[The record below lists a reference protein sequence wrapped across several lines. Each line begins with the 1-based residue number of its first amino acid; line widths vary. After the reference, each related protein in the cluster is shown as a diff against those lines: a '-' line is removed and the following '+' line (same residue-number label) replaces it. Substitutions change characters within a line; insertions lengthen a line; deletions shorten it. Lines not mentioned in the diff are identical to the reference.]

1 LSISADVLGKKGI
14 GLNSSTIQKV
24 LSIVKKTGVIR
35 PRDLD
40 KHGIDRKYL
49 NLMYHQGL
57 IDQICRGLYVS
68 KEMDLTERHSFVE
81 VSSFAPKAVIC
92 LLSALNYH
100 GLTTQLPSE
109 VWIAINR
116 KAWLPKEP
124 RIPMRVVRF
133 SGQALGAGIEERQIE
148 GVRVRI
154 YNPAKTVADCFKYRN
169 KIGLDVAIEA
179 LRDCYR
185 KKKCTVDDL
194 LRYAHICRVAN
205 VMKPYLEAIV

>member
-1 LSISADVLGKKGI
+1 MKSSA
-14 GLNSSTIQKV
+14 IQKI
-24 LSIVKKTGVIR
+24 LTIAKKTGVIR

-40 KHGIDRKYL
+40 QYHIDRKYL
-49 NLMYHQGL
+49 NLMYHQGI
-57 IDQICRGLYVS
+57 IDHIGRGLYVS
-68 KEMDLTERHSFVE
+68 KEIDLTERHSFVE
-81 VSSFAPKAVIC
+81 VSSCVPKGVIC

-109 VWIAINR
+109 IWIAIDR

-133 SGQALGAGIEERQIE
+133 SGQALNTGIEETQIE
-148 GVRVRI
+148 GVRVKI
-154 YNPAKTVADCFKYRN
+154 YSPAKTVADCFKYRN

-185 KKKCTVDDL
+185 KKKCSVDDL